1 METIW
6 GKESLQVSASGTAEE
21 RITKR
26 HSILSRVVC
35 LSPWTRLR
43 ASVNLSAASIPHK
56 GIFTKLSLG
65 AGALQASCCLS
76 LQILHS
82 KEKLRA
88 LMQDQSEKRMLAQ
101 DWELQARFGVRLPF
115 VPKGDLLEK
124 LHVAST
130 SLEKE
135 IIAGGFLL
143 PLRDN
148 TTEKTW
154 HM

>member
-1 METIW
+1 
-6 GKESLQVSASGTAEE
+6 
-21 RITKR
+21 
-26 HSILSRVVC
+26 
-35 LSPWTRLR
+35 
-43 ASVNLSAASIPHK
+43 
-56 GIFTKLSLG
+56 
-65 AGALQASCCLS
+65 
-76 LQILHS
+76 
-82 KEKLRA
+82 
-88 LMQDQSEKRMLAQ
+88 MQDQSEKRMLAQ

-130 SLEKE
+130 GLEKE

-154 HM
+154 DM